1 MNKKW
6 QSLLQ
11 FFKPVSVPKFR
22 ILRSHSTMSIAT
34 YGLQDIKKEIQHLS
48 NAQVA
53 ELCLRLARYKKENK
67 ELLAYLLF
75 EANNEAAFIEKV
87 KAEAGFMFSQLPSQS
102 YMAAK
107 YMRKILRLIGKYTK
121 FIGAKEAEIEILM
134 NFCRNYL
141 EYTDR
146 RTSYKPI
153 RLILTRQ
160 LEKIRGLIGKLHED
174 LQFDY
179 TQDYN
184 LLHTDA
190 EKQLPWLYKNDFHL

>member
-1 MNKKW
+1 
-6 QSLLQ
+6 
-11 FFKPVSVPKFR
+11 
-22 ILRSHSTMSIAT
+22 MSITT
-34 YGLQDIKKEIQHLS
+34 YGLQDIKKEIQHLPPE
-48 NAQVA
+48 QLV

-75 EANNEAAFIEKV
+75 EANNDQAFIENI
-87 KAEAGFMFSQLPSQS
+87 KAEIGFMFSQLPSES
-102 YMAAK
+102 YLAAK

-121 FIGAKEAEIEILM
+121 FMGSKTAEIELLIS
-134 NFCRNYL
+134 FCYAFL
-141 EYTDR
+141 QYTER

-160 LEKIRGLIGKLHED
+160 LEKIRNLIKKLHED

-184 LLHTDA
+184 SLHSAA
-190 EKQLPWLYKNDFHL
+190 ENKLPWLG